1 MPGIFVISLSG
12 QDTTNM
18 FANTNIDF
26 VELIYWSPKVKCNDC
41 KGLSRIKVNPTNKT
55 STISK
60 KMLQAQM
67 IKNRKRISYHNSNR
81 QNIYDTIFTHNFYS
95 NVKLITNCNYLSY
108 SNQLAVLL
116 RSNNVSNEVKS
127 KIREFLSRIKII
139 YN

>member
-1 MPGIFVISLSG
+1 MTEIFVISLSG

-26 VELIYWSPKVKCNDC
+26 VQLINWNPNVKCNDC
-41 KGLSRIKVNPTNKT
+41 KGLSRITVNPTTKT

-81 QNIYDTIFTHNFYS
+81 QSIYDTIFSHNFYS
-95 NVKLITNCNYLSY
+95 NVKLISNCNYVSY
-108 SNQLAVLL
+108 SNQIAVLL
-116 RSNNVSNEVKS
+116 RSNNISNEIKS
-127 KIREFLSRIKII
+127 KIREFISRIKI

>member
-26 VELIYWSPKVKCNDC
+26 VELINWSSYVKCNDC
-41 KGLSRIKVNPTNKT
+41 KRMNDTIVNPTTKT

-95 NVKLITNCNYLSY
+95 NAKLITNCNYLSY
-108 SNQLAVLL
+108 SNQIAVLL
-116 RSNNVSNEVKS
+116 RSNNVSNEVKY
-127 KIREFLSRIKII
+127 KIREFISRIKII

>member
-26 VELIYWSPKVKCNDC
+26 VELINWNSNVKCNDC
-41 KGLSRIKVNPTNKT
+41 KRLNNTIVNPTTKT
-55 STISK
+55 STTSK
-60 KMLQAQM
+60 KMLQSQM

-95 NVKLITNCNYLSY
+95 NTKLITGCNYLSY
-108 SNQLAVLL
+108 SNQVAVLL